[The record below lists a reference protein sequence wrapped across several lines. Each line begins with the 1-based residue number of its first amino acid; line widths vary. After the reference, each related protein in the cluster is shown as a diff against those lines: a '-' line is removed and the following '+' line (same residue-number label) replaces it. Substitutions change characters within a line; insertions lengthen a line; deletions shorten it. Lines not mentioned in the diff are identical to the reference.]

1 MNDQPP
7 YSNPISNQ
15 PINTFPNTPPQA
27 PPITKP
33 TKTTPYKITI
43 AVLSVIA
50 VALGVTSLLLFLQHQ
65 KPANNTTPPTDNTPS
80 TATEELAQ
88 YAEQIAAVEQLV
100 EDLKQETS
108 KHLVMDMQSDFT
120 GTYQVSLNFF
130 KEFNEHS
137 VFYQTGEDIKAY
149 LPITQT
155 FGFGIFANLSQPF
168 FTEQIIS
175 EIISSNDFQTAID
188 NFFTQRGF
196 HKTDSGQ
203 YFNPET
209 RYFNPETNIA
219 CSEVAGHTACAN
231 LSWIDPEQ
239 ITLGQQ
245 LATAYGKDIR
255 FDAPLV
261 IRDSS
266 YSPYQ
271 TISVAI
277 RTPGTFQGGAMGLF
291 YRSSPESNWQY
302 FTGTQAVLSCSDY
315 NTDDLKRAFAGSV
328 CYDEATQSNSTVQ
341 P

>member
-15 PINTFPNTPPQA
+15 PINTFPNTPPQT

-65 KPANNTTPPTDNTPS
+65 KPADNTTPPTDDTPS

-88 YAEQIAAVEQLV
+88 YAEQITAVEQLV

-108 KHLVMDMQSDFT
+108 KHLIMDMHNDFG

-130 KEFNEHS
+130 KEFNES
-137 VFYQTGEDIKAY
+137 FVFYQTGEDIKAY

-155 FGFGIFANLSQPF
+155 FGFGIFPNQSQTF
-168 FTEQIIS
+168 YTEQIIS

-188 NFFTQRGF
+188 NFFAQRGF
-196 HKTDSGQ
+196 HKTDGGQ
-203 YFNPET
+203 F
-209 RYFNPETNIA
+209 FNPETNIA
-219 CSEVAGHTACAN
+219 CSGVVGHVACAN
-231 LSWIDPEQ
+231 LSWINPEQ

-255 FDAPLV
+255 FDAPL
-261 IRDSS
+261 IIKDSS

-271 TISVAI
+271 TVSVPIS
-277 RTPGTFQGGAMGLF
+277 TPGAFQGGALGLF

-328 CYDEATQSNSTVQ
+328 CYDETTQSNSTVQ